1 MVVVNFGLEGK
12 VVVDIDIDNHDPS
25 QKSRAAWE
33 ELLIGGR
40 FICEH
45 WSHCANTSSVCE
57 QLDYSPALTS
67 SRPGPSVNQSV
78 TTGNFCT
85 YERGSVASMETRRR
99 HRV

>member
-1 MVVVNFGLEGK
+1 MVVVKFSLKGK

-57 QLDYSPALTS
+57 QLDAP
-67 SRPGPSVNQSV
+67 RPDLV
-78 TTGNFCT
+78 
-85 YERGSVASMETRRR
+85 
-99 HRV
+99 